1 LAAANLLQSQPGPA
15 LAVHFGTFM
24 NLAKRFLV
32 SICLAL
38 AGVSVQAA
46 PENITRGELAVIP
59 EFCNDAQTFDSGQGF
74 TWQQGFKESPR
85 SAYWVSLMGK
95 PFWGIHHHCWAMIYL
110 HRAKAAG
117 LTPQARNY
125 LHRTAISD
133 FMYVVNL
140 STQDMPLLPE
150 IYYRI
155 GESYDF
161 LNEFG
166 SAIEAY
172 KKSRELKYDYWPPY
186 VGHAKVLEKAGLT
199 GQAKKVL
206 EDGLRL
212 MPNERA
218 LQAPFVR
225 LGGRLA
231 DVVPAPAPAAPAAP
245 VSAAAPPAVGTNAP
259 VGVSPPA
266 AVGPVVSPAPK

>member
-1 LAAANLLQSQPGPA
+1 
-15 LAVHFGTFM
+15 M
-24 NLAKRFLV
+24 NLVQSLLV
-32 SICLAL
+32 GMGLAL
-38 AGVSVQAA
+38 AGLSAQAS
-46 PENITRGELAVIP
+46 PENITRGELAILP
-59 EFCNDAQTFDSGQGF
+59 EFCKDAQTFESGQGF

-140 STQDMPLLPE
+140 SPQDMPLLPE
-150 IYYRI
+150 IFYRI
-155 GESYDF
+155 AESYDF

-166 SAIEAY
+166 SAIDAY

-186 VGHAKVLEKAGLT
+186 VGHAKVLEKAGLN

-218 LQAPFVR
+218 LQTPFVR

-231 DVVPAPAPAAPAAP
+231 DVAPAPAAP
-245 VSAAAPPAVGTNAP
+245 VSAAAPPAAAISGPASASP
-259 VGVSPPA
+259 PPA
-266 AVGPVVSPAPK
+266 AEPAATPAPK

>member
-1 LAAANLLQSQPGPA
+1 
-15 LAVHFGTFM
+15 M
-24 NLAKRFLV
+24 NLAKSFLLGT
-32 SICLAL
+32 CLAL
-38 AGVSVQAA
+38 AGLPAQAS
-46 PENITRGELAVIP
+46 PENITRGELAILP
-59 EFCNDAQTFDSGQGF
+59 EFCKDAQTFESGQGF

-117 LTPQARNY
+117 VTPQTRNY

-140 STQDMPLLPE
+140 SPQDMPLLPE

-155 GESYDF
+155 AESYDF
-161 LNEFG
+161 LNEYG
-166 SAIEAY
+166 SAIEGY
-172 KKSRELKYDYWPPY
+172 KRSRELKYDYWPAY
-186 VGHAKVLEKAGLT
+186 VGHAKVLEKANLI

-206 EDGLRL
+206 EDGLRV
-212 MPNERA
+212 MPAERA
-218 LQAPFVR
+218 LQTEFVR

-231 DVVPAPAPAAPAAP
+231 DVVPARAAP
-245 VSAAAPPAVGTNAP
+245 VSVAPAPAPGPSGAAAAPPLPAVEP
-259 VGVSPPA
+259 
-266 AVGPVVSPAPK
+266 SPAPR